1 MLDKLWKGRALAK
14 AANKKQARTLTF
26 ESGKL
31 KQLAAYFP
39 IGRKLLYY
47 PEYHAINN
55 SVRYATPTIVP
66 VSTITLFIDS
76 MWLIVI

>member
-47 PEYHAINN
+47 PEYHQKAVLHTGDRL
-55 SVRYATPTIVP
+55 SRQ
-66 VSTITLFIDS
+66 
-76 MWLIVI
+76 